1 MMKILSKFA
10 LDIFP
15 SVIATIIG
23 AYIVNH
29 YIVAKPAPEAPA
41 AVAAAPSAA
50 TGTPEA
56 AADTSNIPQPGVRAK
71 GISEKAIQ
79 AEAPPKPQDNKL
91 EDNKP
96 VEQTADTP
104 VESASLPAEPK
115 HRPWAGRGRP
125 VIGADKEFADK
136 GPKTAMMPTAT
147 ISATPSAEAAGGG
160 DDRHDAN
167 NLARAAIDRLRSG
180 SASAHPEVARLPEA
194 PRNEA
199 PDSVRAEVARSTTA
213 MVQPLPPPIVVSTP
227 GNETSTASIG
237 GAPRA
242 PSVAAGADDPTRPT
256 PPADIPS
263 RPLELH
269 AEAATAAAQDHGN
282 VANDML
288 AAAKSVFHAVLPK

>member
-41 AVAAAPSAA
+41 AVASAPSAA

-79 AEAPPKPQDNKL
+79 AEALAKP

-96 VEQTADTP
+96 IEKTVDTP

-180 SASAHPEVARLPEA
+180 PASAHPEVARLPEA
-194 PRNEA
+194 PRNDA
-199 PDSVRAEVARSTTA
+199 PDPVRAEVARSTTA

-237 GAPRA
+237 GAP
-242 PSVAAGADDPTRPT
+242 SVAAGAEDPTRPT

-282 VANDML
+282 VADDML